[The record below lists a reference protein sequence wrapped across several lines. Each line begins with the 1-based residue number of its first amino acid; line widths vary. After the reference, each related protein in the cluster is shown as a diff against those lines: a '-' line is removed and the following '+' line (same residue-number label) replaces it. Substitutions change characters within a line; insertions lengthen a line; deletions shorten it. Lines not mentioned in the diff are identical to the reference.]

1 MKRAAQE
8 TGDDDGTGLI
18 RAPRGVGRALA
29 VMIGLLVAGGIYLVA
44 VRGDAIFLDLAAI
57 SGIMFCF

>member
-1 MKRAAQE
+1 MKRPERE
-8 TGDDDGTGLI
+8 TGDDDGAGLI

-44 VRGDAIFLDLAAI
+44 VRGDAILIDLAAI